1 MLIGLTGGIGSG
13 KTTVSDLF
21 AELGIKIID
30 TDVISQNLT
39 AAGGRAISLILE
51 NFGPQS
57 ITLDGSM
64 DRKFMRTKVFNSS
77 DERKKLED
85 ILHPLIREE
94 VKLQIQKLEG
104 PYSILAVPLMNKNS
118 SWIRLCDRILLVD
131 CPEEE
136 QIRRVKRRSGLEP
149 AKIKKI
155 IDSQS
160 SVQEKLSFADDVL
173 FNYEDRECLKKEI
186 LHLHQIYLKLSGACS
201 KSV

>member
-39 AAGGRAISLILE
+39 AVGGSAISLILE

-57 ITLDGSM
+57 IALDGSM

-77 DERKKLED
+77 DERKKLES

-94 VKLQIQKLEG
+94 VKHQIQNLEG

-118 SWIRLCDRILLVD
+118 SWIRLCDRILLID

-136 QIRRVKRRSGLEP
+136 QIRRVKHRSGLEP
-149 AKIKKI
+149 AVIKKI

-160 SVQEKLSFADDVL
+160 SVQNKLSFADDVL
-173 FNYEDRECLKKEI
+173 FNYGDREYLKKEI
-186 LHLHQIYLKLSGACS
+186 LHLHQIYLKLSGACP
-201 KSV
+201 KSA

>member
-57 ITLDGSM
+57 IALDGSM

-77 DERKKLED
+77 DERKKLES

-94 VKLQIQKLEG
+94 VKRQIQNLEG
-104 PYSILAVPLMNKNS
+104 PYSILSVPLMNKNS

-149 AKIKKI
+149 AEIKKI

-160 SVQEKLSFADDVL
+160 SVQEKLSFAHDVL
-173 FNYEDRECLKKEI
+173 FNYGDREYLKKEI